1 MDAQHSIIRTDYSLF
16 AYYNDV
22 LEGFG
27 THEHV
32 ITMKLTQEIAYY
44 MVRLQIGG
52 SAMEGQMDKATLLDN
67 ISAGH
72 EMLVKVLSPLDET
85 QMTAVGVSGDWS
97 IKDILAHLTAW
108 QKCLLTDMQDA
119 KSGDEPA
126 TSALN
131 ITGEEMDRL
140 NEQFY
145 QGNKAQPL
153 NEVLTDFHSTHSQLL
168 ATVQAMSEED
178 LSDSDRFAWTD
189 GKPLWQF
196 VASETYEHSLEHIGA
211 IRRWLARDR

>member
-1 MDAQHSIIRTDYSLF
+1 
-16 AYYNDV
+16 
-22 LEGFG
+22 
-27 THEHV
+27 
-32 ITMKLTQEIAYY
+32 
-44 MVRLQIGG
+44 
-52 SAMEGQMDKATLLDN
+52 MEGQMDKTTLLDN

-119 KSGDEPA
+119 TSGDEPA
-126 TSALN
+126 TSAMN

-145 QGNKAQPL
+145 QGNKARPL
-153 NEVLTDFHSTHSQLL
+153 NEVLADFHSTHSQLL

-178 LSDSDRFAWTD
+178 LLDPDRFAWTD

-196 VASETYEHSLEHIGA
+196 VASETYEHILEHIGA
-211 IRRWLARDR
+211 IRRSLAKGR

>member
-1 MDAQHSIIRTDYSLF
+1 MSERIDKNTLF
-16 AYYNDV
+16 
-22 LEGFG
+22 
-27 THEHV
+27 T
-32 ITMKLTQEIAYY
+32 EIHAKYAT
-44 MVRLQIGG
+44 L
-52 SAMEGQMDKATLLDN
+52 ATLL
-67 ISAGH
+67 A
-72 EMLVKVLSPLDET
+72 PLNEE
-85 QMTAVGVSGDWS
+85 QMTTPGVSGEWS

-119 KSGDEPA
+119 TSGDEPA

-145 QGNKAQPL
+145 QGNKARPL
-153 NEVLTDFHSTHSQLL
+153 NEVLTDFHSTHSQML

-178 LSDSDRFAWTD
+178 LTDPDRFAWTD

-196 VASETYEHSLEHIGA
+196 VASETYEHSLEHMGA
-211 IRRWLARDR
+211 MRRWLARDR